1 MKPGRVILVATR
13 HERYARGGYFREGD
27 IVIDP
32 FGYIPD
38 QDGVLVIRV
47 GRR

>member
-1 MKPGRVILVATR
+1 MNHVFFVATKHPEYAKPGYFPAGAT
-13 HERYARGGYFREGD
+13 
-27 IVIDP
+27 VIDP